1 MVEPEGRP
9 HHSSPGY
16 RLIRRWGRLPSWS
29 SIAPTRTAW
38 LRPGERPVSFR
49 AGQAERALIAGVGK
63 PAALVLL
70 LVPAAAIVV
79 DAWLI
84 RGWADANWLSD
95 GAEPVQDPFE

>member
-1 MVEPEGRP
+1 
-9 HHSSPGY
+9 
-16 RLIRRWGRLPSWS
+16 
-29 SIAPTRTAW
+29 
-38 LRPGERPVSFR
+38 
-49 AGQAERALIAGVGK
+49 
-63 PAALVLL
+63 VLL